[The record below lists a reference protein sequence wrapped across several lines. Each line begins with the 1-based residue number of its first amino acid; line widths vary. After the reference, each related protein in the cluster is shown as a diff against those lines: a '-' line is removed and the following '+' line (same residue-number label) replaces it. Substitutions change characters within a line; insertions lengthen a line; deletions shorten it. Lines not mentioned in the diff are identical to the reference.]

1 MTGERPVGGEGVGT
15 PGAARIEAISVV
27 IPHYG
32 DPAHAQALIARLRDQ
47 TDAPEIQVIV
57 VDDAS
62 PQPFPEVD
70 EVEVVRRAVN
80 GGFGAAVN
88 SGARAARHPH
98 LLILNSDLL
107 VEPDFLAKLR
117 REAQPWQPAVCA
129 PMLLGH
135 DGATQWGGRHFPR
148 HRHHIIEWL
157 TPLARFRTRLHEAV
171 GHDTRC
177 VEGAVVPVDW
187 LVGAALLVP
196 TAEFTAVG
204 GFDEG
209 YFMNSEEVD
218 LQRRLRERRIPS
230 IFLGTVVV
238 HHEGGGSSDSARRVR
253 WVTQSRLRY
262 AAKWGEHPGLLRAG
276 LTGASI
282 VNLVANALRRAAR
295 RDVRPLQIF
304 RRELAAIAHVDIE
317 ER

>member
-1 MTGERPVGGEGVGT
+1 MTGESPMRGEGVGT
-15 PGAARIEAISVV
+15 PGTARIEAISVV

-32 DPAHAQALIARLRDQ
+32 APSPAQELLSQLRAQI
-47 TDAPEIQVIV
+47 DAPAVQLIV

-62 PQPFPEVD
+62 PHSFPDTEG
-70 EVEVVRRAVN
+70 VEVVRRRSN

-88 SGARAARHPH
+88 SGAAAAQHPH

-107 VEPDFLAKLR
+107 VEPDFLASLS

-135 DGATQWGGRHFPR
+135 DGETQWGGRHFPR
-148 HRHHIIEWL
+148 HRHHIVEWL
-157 TPLARFRTRLHEAV
+157 TPLARFRPRLHEAV

-177 VEGAVVPVDW
+177 VAGAVLPVDW
-187 LVGAALLVP
+187 LVGAALLLP
-196 TAEFTAVG
+196 TAEFRAVG
-204 GFDEG
+204 GFDEN

-230 IFLGTVVV
+230 IFLGTVAVR
-238 HHEGGGSSDSARRVR
+238 HEGGGSSDSERRVR

-262 AAKWGEHPGLLRAG
+262 AAKWGEHPGLLRLG
-276 LTGASI
+276 LRAASM
-282 VNLVANALRRAAR
+282 VNLVANALRRAVG
-295 RDVRPLQIF
+295 RDVEPVQTF
-304 RRELAAIAHVDIE
+304 RRELSCIRPARGDA
-317 ER
+317 R